1 MMTNISRENNKNSKH
16 HENIENNVVI
26 YLVIHPI
33 CSNLIQGLPNLS
45 LTLPLCISHSH
56 ASLILLL
63 NNYHLSYS
71 ISTAPLN
78 TALHCTA
85 LNYSSSQKFLSL
97 SLSLSLF
104 LSLSL
109 SLPLSLLPPSLS
121 LSLLLSLSFFIFLP
135 SSLCLSLSLSLPHS
149 LYLPHSLLFSLSPFL
164 PLSLSFS
171 LPLSHS
177 PSLSLPLTLT
187 HAGC

>member
-1 MMTNISRENNKNSKH
+1 MTNISRENNKNSRH
-16 HENIENNVVI
+16 NENIENNDVI

-33 CSNLIQGLPNLS
+33 YSNLIQVLPSLS
-45 LTLPLCISHSH
+45 LTLPRRISHSY

-97 SLSLSLF
+97 SI
-104 LSLSL
+104 
-109 SLPLSLLPPSLS
+109 LLYSVQLYS
-121 LSLLLSLSFFIFLP
+121 ILLLILLLRGSFELAASIAASLGPVPLAVHGIFASTASIFRSEEHTSELQSRP
-135 SSLCLSLSLSLPHS
+135 
-149 LYLPHSLLFSLSPFL
+149 
-164 PLSLSFS
+164 
-171 LPLSHS
+171 
-177 PSLSLPLTLT
+177 
-187 HAGC
+187 